1 MSNLELLYQPF
12 EEKGLEAKSVNKFS
26 EKFINSNEA
35 EDKFHAAIREIGF
48 VSFKAGFAA
57 AMSLFAEVG
66 R

>member
-12 EEKGLEAKSVNKFS
+12 EEKGLKAKAATAFCKEFVTT
-26 EKFINSNEA
+26 EDV
-35 EDKFHAAIREIGF
+35 EDKFNDAIREIGF

-57 AMSLFAEVG
+57 AMSLFSEVA